1 MSSTQRRSHTAV
13 IQRLL
18 DQPQQFSFFSAVR
31 LLDHWLGDA
40 ASGRSGLNRIRFK
53 NTLALSFA
61 PSEIESLE
69 VRSAV
74 DLATTQTVATGRAG
88 GATSAGVADF
98 KALQP
103 ARIDRVEMTPAFMG
117 LLGASGTLPLY
128 YTESI
133 LAHQLSHRDL
143 APRAFMDVFSHRAV
157 SLFYEAWRKHRLAL
171 QYERSAERGFLPAV
185 LSLGGLGALTAGDR
199 TPNPETRESLAF
211 YAAASQQRAM
221 SAWRLR
227 AILAERFG
235 LPVKVQQFVG
245 RWCSLP
251 RTERPVLGEVQ
262 HGLRLGKTAL
272 LGERVWQRDLK
283 VRVVLGPLS
292 GADHARFLPGS
303 SGGKAL
309 CHMLKALSG
318 AHLEYELQLLLK
330 KESVNSCA
338 LMSSRPS
345 AQGRLGW
352 DTFLATRRSDRDRAD
367 VCFGLSLP

>member
-18 DQPQQFSFFSAVR
+18 ETPQQFSFFSAVR

-40 ASGRSGLNRIRFK
+40 ATGRSGLNRVRFK

-69 VRSAV
+69 VRTKGDAAPMSATKV
-74 DLATTQTVATGRAG
+74 SPSVALSGQAMPTLHG
-88 GATSAGVADF
+88 
-98 KALQP
+98 LQP
-103 ARIDRVEMTPAFMG
+103 ALIDRVEMTPAFMG

-133 LAHQLSHRDL
+133 LAHHLNHRDL

-185 LSLGGLGALTAGDR
+185 LSLGGLGPLAAKDR
-199 TPNPETRESLAF
+199 TRNPEARESLAF

-221 SAWRLR
+221 SAWRLS
-227 AILAERFG
+227 AILSERFG
-235 LPVKVQQFVG
+235 VQVKVQQFMG

-251 RTERPVLGEVQ
+251 QAERPVLGEA
-262 HGLRLGKTAL
+262 HPGLRLGKTAL
-272 LGERVWQRDLK
+272 LGERVWQRDLRL
-283 VRVVLGPLS
+283 RVVLGPLS

-303 SGGKAL
+303 SGVKAL
-309 CHMLKALSG
+309 SHMLHALSG

-330 KESVNSCA
+330 KEAVTSSA
-338 LMSSRPS
+338 LMSTRPPT
-345 AQGRLGW
+345 QGRLGW
-352 DTFLATRRSDRDRAD
+352 DTFLTTRRSERDRSD
-367 VCFGLSLP
+367 VCFGLSLV